1 MIREY
6 RPADL
11 PAIMALFHDTVHA
24 VNAADYT
31 PVQLD
36 AWAPADIDMDAWG
49 ESLGRHYSL
58 VAVEPGAGMIVG
70 FGDIDPDVGA
80 DPDAGADAG
89 HAHLDRLYVHK
100 DRQRRGI
107 AAMLCDRL
115 EAAAPGRTITVHA
128 SITARP
134 FFERR
139 GYVVVR
145 GQRVERRGVTLGNYV
160 MRRAATTP
168 RTSRAAAA

>member
-11 PAIMALFHDTVHA
+11 PAIMALFHDTVRA

-31 PVQLD
+31 PAQLA
-36 AWAPADIDMDAWG
+36 AWAPADIDMDAWC

-58 VAVEPGAGMIVG
+58 VAVEPGTGMIVG
-70 FGDIDPDVGA
+70 FGDIDPD
-80 DPDAGADAG
+80 AGAG

-139 GYVVVR
+139 GYAVVR

-160 MRRAATTP
+160 MRRAAATP